1 MHLRHSQLRSVAM
14 TAVKNEKIARAL
26 RDELFEVLGAP
37 IMVSQS
43 PAVVFRATNEHL
55 DTLAGTGRTPSPRLF
70 RTAVLL
76 EASRHDSPAARKI
89 AARLLP
95 ERLLSR
101 LASDS
106 NPSVRLAALRRL
118 PTRFLSEALSRY
130 PSDDSIRI
138 ELKARRLAEAGLKQP
153 KIVDEPF
160 DMYGDGPMGHQPPAQ
175 EDLSDFW
182 YDKMAHDL
190 CKRYGTN
197 IEGQWE
203 EVAAK
208 VHADAPKSFGFVIDR
223 GKLLKAIYDCIA
235 EHEAAVLG
243 ESYIPAIPT
252 EPNDL
257 EKLVEVSM
265 TPVQYIEN
273 FESLFSVKKSQVPP
287 GIRKY
292 QLGESRAVT
301 THFPIVASVPGGRIT
316 ALVERAVDGY
326 VQRWNDR
333 QRTAGEPFRVS
344 WSPHFREG
352 HVGFQLELK

>member
-1 MHLRHSQLRSVAM
+1 MHLRHSQLRSIAM
-14 TAVKNEKIARAL
+14 TAVKNEKVVRAL

-37 IMVSQS
+37 IMVSQV
-43 PAVVFRATNEHL
+43 PALVFEAAHEHL
-55 DTLAGTGRTPSPRLF
+55 DALAGTGRTPQPRLF
-70 RTAVLL
+70 RVGVLL
-76 EASRHDSPAARKI
+76 EAAKHESATVRKL

-95 ERLLSR
+95 EQHLARLGLD
-101 LASDS
+101 AD
-106 NPSVRLAALRRL
+106 PSVRLAALRRM

-130 PSDDSIRI
+130 PSDDALRV
-138 ELKARRLAEAGLKQP
+138 ELKARRLAEAGIKQP

-175 EDLSDFW
+175 DELSDFW
-182 YDKMAHDL
+182 YDNMAHDL

-208 VHADAPKSFGFVIDR
+208 VHAEAPKSFGVTIDR

-252 EPNDL
+252 EPDEL
-257 EKLVEVSM
+257 EQLAEGRM
-265 TPVQYIEN
+265 TPLKYIED
-273 FESLFSVKKSQVPP
+273 FESLFGVKKSQVPP

-301 THFPIVASVPGGRIT
+301 THFPTVAVVPGGRIT
-316 ALVERAVDGY
+316 ALVERVIDGY

-344 WSPHFREG
+344 WGPHFREG
-352 HVGFQLELK
+352 HIGFNLELK